1 MRRGLLIPIV
11 LALAGCGG
19 GVAAVSVPGGHADKA
34 PALFKAYGC
43 GACHTIPGVDGA
55 DGRVGPKLSGLA
67 GDENIAGRL
76 DNTPDNLVRWIS
88 HPQQVDPGNVMPDLG
103 VPDAAAR
110 DIAAYLYEH

>member
-1 MRRGLLIPIV
+1 MRRGLLLPVV
-11 LALAGCGG
+11 LALAGCGA
-19 GVAAVSVPGGHADKA
+19 GVTAVSVPGAHADRA
-34 PALFKAYGC
+34 PALIDAYGC
-43 GACHTIPGVDGA
+43 GSCHTIPGVDGA

-67 GDENIAGRL
+67 DAENIAGRL
-76 DNTPDNLVRWIS
+76 ENTPDNLVRWIS